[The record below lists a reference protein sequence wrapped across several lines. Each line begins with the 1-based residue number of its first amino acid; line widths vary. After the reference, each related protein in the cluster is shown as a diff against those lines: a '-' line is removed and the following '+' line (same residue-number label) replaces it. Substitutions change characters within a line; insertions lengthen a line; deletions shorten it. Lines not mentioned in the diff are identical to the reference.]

1 MFQQSRGHLAGAF
14 RVAAGAAAAGLI
26 GWQASAAA
34 PPGGYADLVEE
45 VAPAVVFIETTAVA
59 EEPRQMERRGM
70 PGLPP
75 GSPLEEF
82 FERFGIPMPE
92 GLEPGP
98 GRGPG
103 RDMPQRPR
111 MGVGSGFLIDPEGL
125 IVTNNHVVADATELN
140 VRLDDG
146 RSYLAEVVG
155 TDPQTDLALIRIDAN
170 GSLPYVQFGDS
181 DVVRPGDNVIAVG
194 NPFGLGGSVTAG
206 IVSAI
211 DRDIQAGP
219 YDAFIQIDAPIN
231 QGNSG
236 GPLFNETGEVIGV
249 NTAIF
254 SPTGV
259 NVGIGFAV
267 PANVAR
273 DVIAQLAA
281 DGSVERGLLG
291 VQLQQMTD
299 EIAEA
304 LGLEESR
311 GALVAAVTP
320 DSPAADA
327 GVEAGD
333 VILRYRDREI
343 AQLRDLPRLVAA
355 TRPGQEVEIEIH
367 RDGET
372 RTLTVEIAQLPTE
385 DIATAEPP
393 AGPPA
398 EPEEMEA
405 PGLGIAVAPLD
416 EATRALANVA
426 EGIEGVL
433 VVGVDPRGPAAGQ
446 LRPGDVIVAV
456 SNREIASTDALA
468 EALEDDDDRAVLLR
482 VWRDGTERFVGLRPA
497 ATG

>member
-1 MFQQSRGHLAGAF
+1 MFQQSRAQFAGAL

-45 VAPAVVFIETTAVA
+45 VAPAVVFIETTAAA
-59 EEPRQMERRGM
+59 EEPQAMQRRGM

-75 GSPLEEF
+75 GNPLEEF
-82 FERFGIPMPE
+82 FERFGIPMPD

-98 GRGPG
+98 GP
-103 RDMPQRPR
+103 DMPQRPR

-146 RSYLAEVVG
+146 RSYFAEVVG

-170 GSLPYVQFGDS
+170 GTLPYVQFGDS
-181 DVVRPGDNVIAVG
+181 DTVRPGDNVIAVG

-236 GPLFNETGEVIGV
+236 GPLFNEAGEVIGV

-273 DVIAQLAA
+273 DVIAQISEAGA
-281 DGSVERGLLG
+281 VERGLLG
-291 VQLQQMTD
+291 VQLQPMTD

-304 LGLEESR
+304 LGLEEIR

-327 GVEAGD
+327 GMEAGD
-333 VILRYRDREI
+333 VILRYRNREI
-343 AQLRDLPRLVAA
+343 ETLRDLPRLVAA
-355 TRPGQEVEIEIH
+355 TRPGEEVEIEVH
-367 RDGET
+367 RGGE
-372 RTLTVEIAQLPTE
+372 RETLSVEIGRLSPEDTAALGEELPTVPP
-385 DIATAEPP
+385 TEPQ
-393 AGPPA
+393 
-398 EPEEMEA
+398 ELDA
-405 PGLGIAVAPLD
+405 PSLGIAVAALD
-416 EATRALANVA
+416 EATRAFAGVD
-426 EGIEGVL
+426 EQIEGVL

-446 LRPGDVIVAV
+446 LRAGDVIVALQ
-456 SNREIASTDALA
+456 NREVASPEALA
-468 EALEDDDDRAVLLR
+468 EALDEEDDTAAVLLR
-482 VWRDGTERFVGLRPA
+482 VWRDGSERFVGLRR

>member
-1 MFQQSRGHLAGAF
+1 MFQQSRAHFAGAL

-34 PPGGYADLVEE
+34 PPGGYADLVEG
-45 VAPAVVFIETTAVA
+45 VAPAVVFIETTAAA
-59 EEPRQMERRGM
+59 EEPQAMQRRGM

-98 GRGPG
+98 GPGP
-103 RDMPQRPR
+103 DMQQRPR
-111 MGVGSGFLIDPEGL
+111 RGVGSGFLIDPEGL

-146 RSYLAEVVG
+146 RSYIAEVVG

-170 GSLPYVQFGDS
+170 GTLPYVQFGDS
-181 DVVRPGDNVIAVG
+181 DTVRPGDNVIAVG

-206 IVSAI
+206 IVSAV

-236 GPLFNETGEVIGV
+236 GPLFNEAGDVIGV

-273 DVIAQLAA
+273 DVIAQLSEA
-281 DGSVERGLLG
+281 GSVERGLLG
-291 VQLQQMTD
+291 VQLQPMTD

-304 LGLEESR
+304 LGLDETR

-320 DSPAADA
+320 DSPAAEA

-333 VILRYRDREI
+333 VILRYRDRDI
-343 AQLRDLPRLVAA
+343 TTLRDLPRLVAA
-355 TRPGQEVEIEIH
+355 TRPGQEVEIEIL

-372 RTLTVEIAQLPTE
+372 ETVSVEIGQLRAEDVATLDEAPAAPPTE
-385 DIATAEPP
+385 PQET
-393 AGPPA
+393 
-398 EPEEMEA
+398 EA
-405 PGLGIAVAPLD
+405 PGLGIAIAPLD
-416 EATRALANVA
+416 QATRALGNVG
-426 EGIEGVL
+426 EDIQGVL

-456 SNREIASTDALA
+456 RNREVASPDELADALD
-468 EALEDDDDRAVLLR
+468 EDDDRAVLLR
-482 VWRDGTERFVGLRPA
+482 VWRDGSERFVGLRPA
-497 ATG
+497 TG

>member
-1 MFQQSRGHLAGAF
+1 MFQQSRAHFAGAL

-34 PPGGYADLVEE
+34 PPGGYADLVEG
-45 VAPAVVFIETTAVA
+45 VAPAVVFIETTAAA
-59 EEPRQMERRGM
+59 EEPQAMQRRGM

-98 GRGPG
+98 GPGP
-103 RDMPQRPR
+103 DMQQRPR
-111 MGVGSGFLIDPEGL
+111 RGVGSGFLIDPEGL

-146 RSYLAEVVG
+146 RSYIAEVVG

-170 GSLPYVQFGDS
+170 GTLPYVQFGDS
-181 DVVRPGDNVIAVG
+181 DTVRPGDNVIAVG

-206 IVSAI
+206 IVSAV

-236 GPLFNETGEVIGV
+236 GPLFNEAGDVIGV

-273 DVIAQLAA
+273 DVIAQLSEA
-281 DGSVERGLLG
+281 GSVERGLLG
-291 VQLQQMTD
+291 VQLQPMTD

-304 LGLEESR
+304 LGLDETR

-333 VILRYRDREI
+333 VILRYRDRDI
-343 AQLRDLPRLVAA
+343 TTLRDLPRLVAA
-355 TRPGQEVEIEIH
+355 TRPGQEVEIEIL

-372 RTLTVEIAQLPTE
+372 ETVSVEIGQLRAEDVATLDEAPAAPPTE
-385 DIATAEPP
+385 PQET
-393 AGPPA
+393 
-398 EPEEMEA
+398 EA
-405 PGLGIAVAPLD
+405 PGLGIAIASLD
-416 EATRALANVA
+416 QATRALGNV
-426 EGIEGVL
+426 GDDIQGVL

-456 SNREIASTDALA
+456 RNREVASPDQLA
-468 EALEDDDDRAVLLR
+468 EALDEDDDRAVLLR
-482 VWRDGTERFVGLRPA
+482 VWRDGSERFVGLRPA
-497 ATG
+497 TG

>member
-1 MFQQSRGHLAGAF
+1 MFQQSRAHFAGAL

-34 PPGGYADLVEE
+34 PPGGYADLVEG
-45 VAPAVVFIETTAVA
+45 VAPAVVFIETTAAA
-59 EEPRQMERRGM
+59 EEPQAMQRRGM

-98 GRGPG
+98 GP
-103 RDMPQRPR
+103 DMQQRPR
-111 MGVGSGFLIDPEGL
+111 RGVGSGFLIDPEGL

-146 RSYLAEVVG
+146 RSYIAEVVG

-170 GSLPYVQFGDS
+170 GTLPYVQFGDS
-181 DVVRPGDNVIAVG
+181 DTVRPGDNVIAVG

-206 IVSAI
+206 IVSAV

-236 GPLFNETGEVIGV
+236 GPLFNEAGDVIGV

-273 DVIAQLAA
+273 DVIAQLSEA
-281 DGSVERGLLG
+281 GSVERGLLG
-291 VQLQQMTD
+291 VQLQPMTD

-304 LGLEESR
+304 LGLDETR

-333 VILRYRDREI
+333 VILRYRDRDI
-343 AQLRDLPRLVAA
+343 TTLRDLPRLVAA
-355 TRPGQEVEIEIH
+355 TRPGQEVEIEIL

-372 RTLTVEIAQLPTE
+372 ETVSVEIGQLRAEDVATLDEAPAAPPTE
-385 DIATAEPP
+385 PQET
-393 AGPPA
+393 
-398 EPEEMEA
+398 EA
-405 PGLGIAVAPLD
+405 PGLGIAIAPLD
-416 EATRALANVA
+416 QATRALGNV
-426 EGIEGVL
+426 GDDIQGVL

-456 SNREIASTDALA
+456 RNREVASPDELA
-468 EALEDDDDRAVLLR
+468 EALDEDDDRAVLLR
-482 VWRDGTERFVGLRPA
+482 VWRDGSERFVGLRPA
-497 ATG
+497 TG

>member
-1 MFQQSRGHLAGAF
+1 MFHDRFQKHFTGAI

-34 PPGGYADLVEE
+34 PPGGYADLVEA
-45 VAPAVVFIETTAVA
+45 VAPAVVFIEVTAVA
-59 EEPRQMERRGM
+59 EVPPPIDRRGM

-92 GLEPGP
+92 GVQPGP
-98 GRGPG
+98 GPE
-103 RDMPQRPR
+103 MPQRPR
-111 MGVGSGFLIDPEGL
+111 MGVGSGFLVDPEGL
-125 IVTNNHVVADATELN
+125 IVTNNHVVAGATEVN

-146 RSYLAEVVG
+146 RSFLADVVG
-155 TDPQTDLALIRIDAN
+155 TDPQTDLALIRIDA
-170 GSLPYVQFGDS
+170 GGTLPHVEFGDS

-194 NPFGLGGSVTAG
+194 NPFGLGGTVTAG

-273 DVIAQLAA
+273 DVVAQLAE
-281 DGSVERGLLG
+281 DGAVERGLLG
-291 VQLQQMTD
+291 VQLQPMTD
-299 EIAEA
+299 ELAEA
-304 LGLEESR
+304 LGLEEPR

-333 VILRYRDREI
+333 VILRYRGREI
-343 AQLRDLPRLVAA
+343 ETLRDLPRLVAA
-355 TRPGQEVEIEIH
+355 TRPGQEVEIEIQ
-367 RDGET
+367 RAGE
-372 RTLTVEIAQLPTE
+372 RETLSVEIGRLRPEETAALDAPPTV
-385 DIATAEPP
+385 
-393 AGPPA
+393 PPA
-398 EPEEMEA
+398 EPQEMEA
-405 PGLGIAVAPLD
+405 PGLGIAVTALD
-416 EATRALANVA
+416 ETTRALAGV
-426 EGIEGVL
+426 EEQIEGVL

-446 LRPGDVIVAV
+446 LPAGDVIVALQ
-456 SNREIASTDALA
+456 NREVASPEALA
-468 EALEDDDDRAVLLR
+468 EALDEEDDTAAVLLR
-482 VWRDGTERFVGLRPA
+482 VWRDGSERFVGLRR

>member
-1 MFQQSRGHLAGAF
+1 MFHDRFREHYAGAA
-14 RVAAGAAAAGLI
+14 RAAAGAAAAALI

-34 PPGGYADLVEE
+34 PPGGYADLVEA
-45 VAPAVVFIETTAVA
+45 VAPAVVFIEVTAVA
-59 EEPRQMERRGM
+59 ETPPPAQRPGL

-82 FERFGIPMPE
+82 FDRFGIPMPE
-92 GLEPGP
+92 GLQPGP
-98 GRGPG
+98 GPE
-103 RDMPQRPR
+103 MPQRPR
-111 MGVGSGFLIDPEGL
+111 MGVGSGFLIGAEGL
-125 IVTNNHVVADATELN
+125 IVTNNHVVAGATEVN

-146 RSYLAEVVG
+146 RTFLAEVVG
-155 TDPQTDLALIRIDAN
+155 TDPQTDLALLRIDAN
-170 GSLPYVQFGDS
+170 GELPFVEFGDS

-194 NPFGLGGSVTAG
+194 NPFGLGGTVTAG

-236 GPLFNETGEVIGV
+236 GPLFNEAGEVIGV

-273 DVIAQLAA
+273 DVIAQLAE
-281 DGSVERGLLG
+281 DGVVERGLLG
-291 VQLQQMTD
+291 VQLQPMTD
-299 EIAEA
+299 ELAEA
-304 LGLEESR
+304 LGLDETR

-320 DSPAADA
+320 DSPADQA

-343 AQLRDLPRLVAA
+343 DTLRDLPRLVAA
-355 TRPGQEVEIEIH
+355 TRPGQEVEIEVQ
-367 RDGET
+367 RAGE
-372 RTLTVEIAQLPTE
+372 RETLSVEIGRLR
-385 DIATAEPP
+385 
-393 AGPPA
+393 
-398 EPEEMEA
+398 PEEMAALDEPPTVPPTEPQELEA
-405 PGLGIAVAPLD
+405 PGLGIAVTALD
-416 EATRALANVA
+416 ETTRALANVA
-426 EGIEGVL
+426 EQIEGAL

-446 LRPGDVIVAV
+446 LRPGDVIVALQDHAV
-456 SNREIASTDALA
+456 TSPETLT
-468 EALEDDDDRAVLLR
+468 EALEEEEDRAAVLLR
-482 VWRDGTERFVGLRPA
+482 VWRDGNERFVGLRPA
-497 ATG
+497 DG

>member
-1 MFQQSRGHLAGAF
+1 MFQQSRAQFAGAL

-34 PPGGYADLVEE
+34 PPGGYADLVEG
-45 VAPAVVFIETTAVA
+45 VAPAVVFIETTAAA
-59 EEPRQMERRGM
+59 EEPQAMQRRGM

-98 GRGPG
+98 GP
-103 RDMPQRPR
+103 DMQQRPR
-111 MGVGSGFLIDPEGL
+111 RGVGSGFLIDPEGL

-146 RSYLAEVVG
+146 RSYIAEVVG

-170 GSLPYVQFGDS
+170 GTLPYVQFGDS
-181 DVVRPGDNVIAVG
+181 DTVRPGDNVIAVG

-206 IVSAI
+206 IVSAV

-236 GPLFNETGEVIGV
+236 GPLFNEAGDVIGV

-273 DVIAQLAA
+273 DVIAQLSEA
-281 DGSVERGLLG
+281 GSVERGLLG
-291 VQLQQMTD
+291 VQLQPMTD

-304 LGLEESR
+304 LGLDETR

-333 VILRYRDREI
+333 VILRYRDRDI
-343 AQLRDLPRLVAA
+343 TTLRDLPRLVAA
-355 TRPGQEVEIEIH
+355 TRPGQEVEIEIL

-372 RTLTVEIAQLPTE
+372 ETVSVEIGQLRAEDVATLDEAPAAPPTE
-385 DIATAEPP
+385 PQET
-393 AGPPA
+393 
-398 EPEEMEA
+398 EA
-405 PGLGIAVAPLD
+405 PGLGIAIAPLD
-416 EATRALANVA
+416 QATRALGNV
-426 EGIEGVL
+426 GDDIQGVL

-456 SNREIASTDALA
+456 RNREVASPDQLA
-468 EALEDDDDRAVLLR
+468 EALDEDDDRAVLLR
-482 VWRDGTERFVGLRPA
+482 VWRDGSERFVGLRPA
-497 ATG
+497 TG

>member
-1 MFQQSRGHLAGAF
+1 MFQQSRAQFAGAL

-34 PPGGYADLVEE
+34 PPGGYADLVEG
-45 VAPAVVFIETTAVA
+45 VAPAVVFIETTAAA
-59 EEPRQMERRGM
+59 EEPQAMQRRGM

-98 GRGPG
+98 GP
-103 RDMPQRPR
+103 DMQQRPR
-111 MGVGSGFLIDPEGL
+111 RGVGSGFLIDPEGL

-146 RSYLAEVVG
+146 RSYIAEVVG

-170 GSLPYVQFGDS
+170 GTLPYVQFGDS
-181 DVVRPGDNVIAVG
+181 DTVRPGDNVIAVG

-206 IVSAI
+206 IVSAV

-236 GPLFNETGEVIGV
+236 GPLFNEAGDVIGV

-273 DVIAQLAA
+273 DVIAQLSEA
-281 DGSVERGLLG
+281 GSVERGLLG
-291 VQLQQMTD
+291 VQLQPMTD

-304 LGLEESR
+304 LGLDETR

-333 VILRYRDREI
+333 VILRYRDRDI
-343 AQLRDLPRLVAA
+343 TTLRDLPRLVAA
-355 TRPGQEVEIEIH
+355 TRPGQEVEIEIL

-372 RTLTVEIAQLPTE
+372 ETVSVEIGQLRAEDVATLDEAPAAPPTE
-385 DIATAEPP
+385 PQET
-393 AGPPA
+393 
-398 EPEEMEA
+398 EA
-405 PGLGIAVAPLD
+405 PGLGIAIASLD
-416 EATRALANVA
+416 QATRALGNV
-426 EGIEGVL
+426 GDDIQGVL

-456 SNREIASTDALA
+456 RNREVASPDQLA
-468 EALEDDDDRAVLLR
+468 EALDEDDDRAVLLR
-482 VWRDGTERFVGLRPA
+482 VWRDGSERFVGLRPA
-497 ATG
+497 TG

>member
-1 MFQQSRGHLAGAF
+1 MFQQSRAQFAGAL

-45 VAPAVVFIETTAVA
+45 VAPAVVFIETTAAA
-59 EEPRQMERRGM
+59 EEPQAMQRRGM

-75 GSPLEEF
+75 GNPLEEF

-98 GRGPG
+98 GP
-103 RDMPQRPR
+103 DMQQRPR
-111 MGVGSGFLIDPEGL
+111 RGVGSGFLIDPEGL

-146 RSYLAEVVG
+146 RSFLAEVVG
-155 TDPQTDLALIRIDAN
+155 NDPQTDLALIRIDAN
-170 GSLPYVQFGDS
+170 GTLPYVQFGDS
-181 DVVRPGDNVIAVG
+181 DGVRPGDNVIAVG

-236 GPLFNETGEVIGV
+236 GPLFNEAGEVIGV

-273 DVIAQLAA
+273 DVIDQLSDAGA
-281 DGSVERGLLG
+281 VERGLLG
-291 VQLQQMTD
+291 VQLQTMTD

-327 GVEAGD
+327 GMEAGD

-343 AQLRDLPRLVAA
+343 ETLRDLPRLVAA
-355 TRPGQEVEIEIH
+355 TRPGEEVEIEIH
-367 RDGET
+367 RGGE
-372 RTLTVEIAQLPTE
+372 RETLSVEIGRLSPEDTAALGEELPTVPP
-385 DIATAEPP
+385 TEPQ
-393 AGPPA
+393 
-398 EPEEMEA
+398 ELDA
-405 PGLGIAVAPLD
+405 PSLGIAVAALD
-416 EATRALANVA
+416 EATRALAGV
-426 EGIEGVL
+426 EEQIEGVL

-446 LRPGDVIVAV
+446 LRAGDVIVALQ
-456 SNREIASTDALA
+456 NREVASPEALA
-468 EALEDDDDRAVLLR
+468 EALDEEDDTAAVLLR
-482 VWRDGTERFVGLRPA
+482 VWRDGSERFVGLRR